1 MVSLFVSLIQIA
13 WIKGPLCRQIK
24 LCQGAYVVAG
34 KILQK
39 ASGLPFPDCFLLP
52 GQKKDFS
59 TPRETSGMVTWSC
72 QTAIAPSPSWA
83 AHSSSHTPGW
93 FWDWAL
99 PELAAPPPPCPFFLL
114 LLATASDWQINRAA
128 LIQNGKLLACV
139 FLCMAGNVSEKNVS
153 DGRAL
158 QSLRFCIFPF

>member
-1 MVSLFVSLIQIA
+1 MVSLFVSFIQIA

-83 AHSSSHTPGW
+83 AQRFTYTRVVLRLCLARAGCSIASS
-93 FWDWAL
+93 
-99 PELAAPPPPCPFFLL
+99 PFFPF
-114 LLATASDWQINRAA
+114 AASY
-128 LIQNGKLLACV
+128 
-139 FLCMAGNVSEKNVS
+139 
-153 DGRAL
+153 
-158 QSLRFCIFPF
+158 SLRLTDQQSCSDTKWKTSCMRTFFVWLIMFPRKMSLTAELCNP